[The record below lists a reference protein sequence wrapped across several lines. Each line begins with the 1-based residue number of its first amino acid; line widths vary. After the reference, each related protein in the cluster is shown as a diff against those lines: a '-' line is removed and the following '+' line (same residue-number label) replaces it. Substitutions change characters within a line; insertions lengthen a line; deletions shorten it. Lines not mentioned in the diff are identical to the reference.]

1 MVSREFCF
9 CTHHYRLVGFHEIID
24 HGLGLKKREPFMGI
38 NLLIIFHL
46 SLKYYRIF
54 EWLVKTKKDRPISTA
69 EEEEV
74 MGKGVYLA

>member
-1 MVSREFCF
+1 
-9 CTHHYRLVGFHEIID
+9 
-24 HGLGLKKREPFMGI
+24 MGI

-46 SLKYYRIF
+46 SPKYYRIF
-54 EWLVKTKKDRPISTA
+54 EWLVKTKKDRPIRTA